1 MVFRT
6 GHENHA
12 VWEVFRHR
20 PAGAAV
26 AIIHACIILSACHFC
41 FRTTVTRRRLR
52 IRRERCLSMVRRLQ
66 HVDESFA
73 ACHVGKVAPQSV
85 WTIKPPSSDAIC
97 KRPSPLAS
105 QPEWAPKPRVHNG
118 ATTMKRLY
126 DPICCRMLC
135 SPDRIPRRYAT
146 CYLWRRQRFNLD
158 AGARALA
165 SEPWLTGVRAGRLRR
180 SSLSRTGYNDDDDDD
195 DDRRGASVAQP

>member
-1 MVFRT
+1 M
-6 GHENHA
+6 
-12 VWEVFRHR
+12 
-20 PAGAAV
+20 
-26 AIIHACIILSACHFC
+26 
-41 FRTTVTRRRLR
+41 
-52 IRRERCLSMVRRLQ
+52 RRLQ
-66 HVDESFA
+66 HVDLTSRSLPASSRHF
-73 ACHVGKVAPQSV
+73 GKVAPQSG
-85 WTIKPPSSDAIC
+85 WTNKPPRSDAIC

-105 QPEWAPKPRVHNG
+105 QSEWAPKPRAHNG

-165 SEPWLTGVRAGRLRR
+165 SEPWLTGVKPGRLRR
-180 SSLSRTGYNDDDDDD
+180 SSLSRTGYNNDDDDD
-195 DDRRGASVAQP
+195 DDRRGASVAQPQDLSFLHETLECDLLRCLIA